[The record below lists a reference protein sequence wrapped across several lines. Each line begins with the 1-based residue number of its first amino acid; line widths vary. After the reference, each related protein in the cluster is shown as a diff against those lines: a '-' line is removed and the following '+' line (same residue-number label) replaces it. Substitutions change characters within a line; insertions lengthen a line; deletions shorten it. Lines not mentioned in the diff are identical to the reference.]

1 MDYPANSPRKTK
13 PRGHHPHKAL
23 SAAFCR
29 TIARPGRYCDGN
41 GLYLHVEPSGARR
54 WVQRLVI
61 HGKLRALGLGSFALV
76 PLAQAREQALA
87 NRRLARAGGDP
98 RADARR
104 DPGIPTFEEAV
115 DKVLAIHGPAWKAGG
130 KNAKRWRATLGE
142 YAYPRLGGKG
152 IDRVTSADVMAVL
165 LPIWTRKHSTARQ
178 VRQRIGAVMKWA
190 IAQGYR
196 KDNPAGDAVTAA
208 LPKRPAAVRHQ
219 RALPHGEIADAIA
232 TVRGSAAGTG
242 LKLVFELLVL
252 TASRSSEVR
261 LATWGEMDIG
271 ARVWTGARRADE
283 DRAGAAGATVRAG
296 CRDPRPGPSAS
307 RRLDSG
313 RAGGT
318 GVSEP
323 ARQAVPRRD
332 AVGAAQGVGHRGGAS
347 RFPLVVS

>member
-98 RADARR
+98 RADERR
-104 DPGIPTFEEAV
+104 APGIPTFEEAV
-115 DKVLAIHGPAWKAGG
+115 DKVLAIHAPAWKAGG

-152 IDRVTSADVMAVL
+152 IDGVTSADVMAVL
-165 LPIWTRKHSTARQ
+165 LPIWTCVDASENASLFLKLSFCDQSAPAVLRDSGAAPQRRDCSRGTRASLLAGLQGLPARS
-178 VRQRIGAVMKWA
+178 AV
-190 IAQGYR
+190 
-196 KDNPAGDAVTAA
+196 AVT
-208 LPKRPAAVRHQ
+208 
-219 RALPHGEIADAIA
+219 
-232 TVRGSAAGTG
+232 
-242 LKLVFELLVL
+242 
-252 TASRSSEVR
+252 
-261 LATWGEMDIG
+261 
-271 ARVWTGARRADE
+271 RRAATE
-283 DRAGAAGATVRAG
+283 WRSRAAA
-296 CRDPRPGPSAS
+296 
-307 RRLDSG
+307 
-313 RAGGT
+313 
-318 GVSEP
+318 
-323 ARQAVPRRD
+323 
-332 AVGAAQGVGHRGGAS
+332 
-347 RFPLVVS
+347 